1 MRNCVARI
9 FFCGGGRRRMGGM
22 GGRFGT
28 NFNLLGRGGEGWR
41 YRGGAGVEVIDG
53 EKGWR

>member
-1 MRNCVARI
+1 
-9 FFCGGGRRRMGGM
+9 MGGM

-41 YRGGAGVEVIDG
+41 YRGGAGVEGIEGDHV
-53 EKGWR
+53 RRR